1 MHLMMNER
9 NPMLIPTAN
18 AIVDVRE
25 IAPAERHPH
34 IFSVFGQLAT
44 GEFMEL
50 VNDHDPQPL
59 HRSFQMRM
67 AGQFNWDYLEKGPVH
82 WRVAITRVAT
92 AHDVG
97 RCCGGCGGA

>member
-1 MHLMMNER
+1 
-9 NPMLIPTAN
+9 MLIPTAN

-67 AGQFNWDYLEKGPVH
+67 AGQLNCDYLETGRVE
-82 WRVAITRVAT
+82 WGVAITRVAT